1 MLASDI
7 LCIIFLFA
15 AMLIAIG
22 MLGALIDYWWNHRV
36 AIPAYVAFGIALV
49 VLIAIFISA
58 IISIVVVF

>member
-22 MLGALIDYWWNHRV
+22 MLSALIDYWWNHRV
-36 AIPAYVAFGIALV
+36 AIPAYIAFGIVFV
-49 VLIAIFISA
+49 VLIAIFIGA

>member
-7 LCIIFLFA
+7 LCIVFLFA

-36 AIPAYVAFGIALV
+36 TIPAYIAFGIVFV
-49 VLIAIFISA
+49 VLIAIFIGA

>member
-7 LCIIFLFA
+7 LCIVFLFA

-36 AIPAYVAFGIALV
+36 AIPAYVAFGITLV
-49 VLIAIFISA
+49 VLIAIFIGA
-58 IISIVVVF
+58 IISVVVVF

>member
-7 LCIIFLFA
+7 LCIVFLFA

-22 MLGALIDYWWNHRV
+22 MFGALIDYWWNHQI
-36 AIPAYVAFGIALV
+36 AIPAYVAFGITFV
-49 VLIAIFISA
+49 VLIAIFIGA

>member
-15 AMLIAIG
+15 AIIIAIG

-36 AIPAYVAFGIALV
+36 AIPAYVAFGITFV
-49 VLIAIFISA
+49 VLIAIFVGA
-58 IISIVVVF
+58 IISVVVVF